1 MPFTMVDYDGVQIL
15 FNVVMA
21 ILNGILFFVLIW
33 FLKRN
38 RLLLQKNREYENSFQ
53 RFFNS
58 NRIPMILTDLE
69 TGVLVD
75 VNSSFLEITGY
86 EREEILGR
94 SSLELEIIKA
104 EERERMKD
112 LLVEKGALEN
122 IRVHIPVKSHERKY
136 YTCFGE
142 AVLIHPGRKVLCIAR
157 DIHLLLT
164 SPQLLADQENLLDT
178 IFQNTPDFLILKD
191 INFVYKKVTP
201 SFFNYFNRFGRGCSV
216 GGKTDFDFFPE
227 ENARE
232 HRKEDSEILA
242 TGKTM
247 TLSKAYQSDIGRR
260 WYHIIK
266 APIKD
271 VAGEVSGILYTIRD
285 VTAEKRMEMLL
296 EARLRISEF
305 RAFTTS
311 HGLIKKIIE
320 TAGEITESGFAF
332 FCSRNS
338 SFIKG
343 IMLHGPD
350 GFSHNE
356 NLHQSASLCASW
368 IFTLCRQKGDVVICN
383 RSSILELPAFPG
395 VERVHAMILI
405 PVFEKKQLVGF
416 FGAGNKVT
424 NYDVQDKDMLK
435 ELCHMGIDIVRL
447 KRTEEKWVEI
457 RRILQNITDH
467 FPGII
472 FRSSAST
479 GWIMEHVTG
488 TCEQLTGYAPEVFVE
503 EPKLPFGSLIHPD
516 DKKKLEATLAR
527 SFLNNQPYEKEYR
540 IFHKNGTWR
549 WVLER
554 GFGVYAEDG
563 CVVSIEGVIT
573 DIHDYVEI
581 RKNLRKQEMM
591 MKTMLDG
598 VFDMIM
604 LLRNDFSILAINRAG
619 AEIISKNPEE
629 AIGMKCYELLHRSSP
644 CEGCA
649 VKCAFETG
657 GNVKNLQFN
666 TVFNGWFD
674 YNAMLVKGNEHDFPM
689 VIAQIRDVTDQV
701 HKDHELRLLESAMQ
715 QTGEM
720 IRITDQ
726 NGFIQYVNP
735 AVEKV
740 TGYTVSEMIGQ
751 HPKML
756 AGDPPTMP
764 PSHYRKMWQVLRA
777 GERWQGRFVNR
788 RKSGEIFTEQSS
800 ITPIWDR
807 KGNIVA
813 FVGVSMDI
821 TEELQKEAQLYQA
834 HRMEA
839 IGSLAGGIA
848 HDLNNI
854 LFPLMGY
861 AGLIREEVAEDSVLF
876 SYINEILI
884 AATRAKD
891 LVRQILTFSRN
902 SSEEKIS
909 LNMAA
914 LLKEI
919 LHFCRASMPSTITIR
934 NDMDVACRPVW
945 ADPTQMHRIF
955 MNLVTNAFHAMEGDG
970 GVLTLSLRE
979 VVISGDENPLLAEGC
994 YARAEVADTGMGIDP
1009 LHLDRIFDP
1018 YFTTKGKDK
1027 GTGLGLSVVHA
1038 IVKEHGGHIEVKSF
1052 PGEGTRFMVYIPCA
1066 MENPVAEASG
1076 EEGCAFFH
1084 PNLSGSE
1091 HILVLDD
1098 EEAIARMLS
1107 HLLEQLGYRITM
1119 CTRSKEALSLIA
1131 ADPFTYDLV
1140 ITDMTMPEMQGERLC
1155 ASIREIR
1162 KDLPLLLFTGIGD
1175 TLSPGELAS
1184 MGFAGMVRKPARHTE
1199 VAIKIREILD
1209 QKTSR

>member
-1 MPFTMVDYDGVQIL
+1 
-15 FNVVMA
+15 
-21 ILNGILFFVLIW
+21 
-33 FLKRN
+33 
-38 RLLLQKNREYENSFQ
+38 
-53 RFFNS
+53 
-58 NRIPMILTDLE
+58 
-69 TGVLVD
+69 
-75 VNSSFLEITGY
+75 
-86 EREEILGR
+86 
-94 SSLELEIIKA
+94 
-104 EERERMKD
+104 
-112 LLVEKGALEN
+112 
-122 IRVHIPVKSHERKY
+122 
-136 YTCFGE
+136 
-142 AVLIHPGRKVLCIAR
+142 
-157 DIHLLLT
+157 
-164 SPQLLADQENLLDT
+164 
-178 IFQNTPDFLILKD
+178 
-191 INFVYKKVTP
+191 
-201 SFFNYFNRFGRGCSV
+201 
-216 GGKTDFDFFPE
+216 
-227 ENARE
+227 
-232 HRKEDSEILA
+232 
-242 TGKTM
+242 
-247 TLSKAYQSDIGRR
+247 
-260 WYHIIK
+260 
-266 APIKD
+266 
-271 VAGEVSGILYTIRD
+271 
-285 VTAEKRMEMLL
+285 
-296 EARLRISEF
+296 
-305 RAFTTS
+305 
-311 HGLIKKIIE
+311 
-320 TAGEITESGFAF
+320 
-332 FCSRNS
+332 
-338 SFIKG
+338 
-343 IMLHGPD
+343 
-350 GFSHNE
+350 
-356 NLHQSASLCASW
+356 
-368 IFTLCRQKGDVVICN
+368 
-383 RSSILELPAFPG
+383 
-395 VERVHAMILI
+395 
-405 PVFEKKQLVGF
+405 
-416 FGAGNKVT
+416 
-424 NYDVQDKDMLK
+424 
-435 ELCHMGIDIVRL
+435 
-447 KRTEEKWVEI
+447 
-457 RRILQNITDH
+457 
-467 FPGII
+467 
-472 FRSSAST
+472 
-479 GWIMEHVTG
+479 
-488 TCEQLTGYAPEVFVE
+488 
-503 EPKLPFGSLIHPD
+503 
-516 DKKKLEATLAR
+516 
-527 SFLNNQPYEKEYR
+527 
-540 IFHKNGTWR
+540 
-549 WVLER
+549 
-554 GFGVYAEDG
+554 
-563 CVVSIEGVIT
+563 
-573 DIHDYVEI
+573 
-581 RKNLRKQEMM
+581 
-591 MKTMLDG
+591 MKTILDG
-598 VFDMIM
+598 ISDMIM
-604 LLRNDFSILAINRAG
+604 LLNHELRILAINKAG
-619 AEIISKNPEE
+619 AEIMGKTPEE
-629 AIGMKCYELLHRSSP
+629 VLGLKCYELLAYPEP
-644 CEGCA
+644 CEPCA
-649 VKCAFETG
+649 VRQAFEMKT
-657 GNVKNLQFN
+657 NVKAMHFN
-666 TVFNGWFD
+666 TCFNAWFD
-674 YNAMLVKGNEHDFPM
+674 YNTMVVRGEDGSFPM

-715 QTGEM
+715 QTAEM
-720 IRITDQ
+720 ILITDQ